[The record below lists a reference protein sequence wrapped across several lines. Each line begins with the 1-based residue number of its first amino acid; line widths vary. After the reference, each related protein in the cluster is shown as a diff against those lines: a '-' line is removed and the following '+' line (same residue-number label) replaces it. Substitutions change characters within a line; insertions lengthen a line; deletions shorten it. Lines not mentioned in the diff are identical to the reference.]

1 MSDQCGVFD
10 VNKLLSALDN
20 ENNERFMTM
29 NKEKIQ
35 KIKNDMLQQLQL
47 QSNILKQYHKKLKQY
62 RYVDDLADLKY
73 GCYIRWINLTN
84 PDNLNLTNGG
94 LIVDINFYDDG
105 VQIKCKNNYNRFF
118 NIKFDESM
126 IFQKLSQQE
135 LILLQIMEA
144 LDK

>member
-1 MSDQCGVFD
+1 MSEQSHVFD
-10 VNKLLSALDN
+10 VNKLLTALDN
-20 ENNERFMTM
+20 EDNERFMTL

-35 KIKNDMLQQLQL
+35 KVKNDMLQQLQL

-84 PDNLNLTNGG
+84 PDNLKLTNGG
-94 LIVDINFYDDG
+94 LVVDINFYDDG
-105 VQIKCKNNYNRFF
+105 VQIRCKNNYNRFF
-118 NIKFDESM
+118 NIKLDECM
-126 IFQKLSQQE
+126 IFQKMSQQE

>member
-1 MSDQCGVFD
+1 MSDVFD
-10 VNKLLSALDN
+10 VNKLLTALDN
-20 ENNERFMTM
+20 EDNERFMTL

-47 QSNILKQYHKKLKQY
+47 QSNILRQYHKKLKQY

-73 GCYIRWINLTN
+73 GCYIRWIKLTN

-94 LIVDINFYDDG
+94 LIIDINFYEDG

-118 NIKFDESM
+118 NIKFDECM
-126 IFQKLSQQE
+126 IFQKMSQQE

-144 LDK
+144 LEK

>member
-1 MSDQCGVFD
+1 MSDAFD
-10 VNKLLSALDN
+10 VDKLLTALDN
-20 ENNERFMTM
+20 ENNERFMTL
-29 NKEKIQ
+29 NKEKIH

-73 GCYIRWINLTN
+73 GSYIRWINLTN

-94 LIVDINFYDDG
+94 LVIDIYFYQDG

-118 NIKFDESM
+118 NIKFDECM
-126 IFQKLSQQE
+126 IFQKMSQQE
-135 LILLQIMEA
+135 QILLQIMEA
-144 LDK
+144 LEK